1 MLNPRATVKKL
12 GRELYSVAAS
22 NQTSSVV
29 SERYANALIEL
40 AEESKKLEKIE
51 KDLQDLQAM
60 IQSSDDL
67 AQTIRSP
74 LNKEQSLL
82 NAMFAIADKAKLQD
96 VTKSF
101 LGVLVQNGR
110 LPALPKIIETFNTML
125 AKRRGAISVDV
136 QVAQDMSAKQKKDL
150 ESALSKALGK
160 DVAVNARVEP
170 SILGGIV
177 VTVGSYMIDDS
188 VRRKL
193 ERLKVSMGKT
203 ANENVTLKEVS

>member
-1 MLNPRATVKKL
+1 M
-12 GRELYSVAAS
+12 AAS

-29 SERYANALIEL
+29 SERYAKALIEL
-40 AEESKKLEKIE
+40 AEESKKLDKIE
-51 KDLQDLQAM
+51 KDLQDLQGM
-60 IQSSDDL
+60 IHASPDL
-67 AQTIRSP
+67 ANTIRSP

-110 LPALPKIIETFNTML
+110 ISALPRVIEAFNAMM
-125 AKRRGAISVDV
+125 AKRRGAVFVDV
-136 QVAQDMSAKQKKDL
+136 QVAQDMTAKQKKDL
-150 ESALSKALGK
+150 EAALSKAIGK

-170 SILGGIV
+170 DILGGMI
-177 VTVGSYMIDDS
+177 VTVGSHMIDDS

-193 ERLKVSMGKT
+193 ERLKVSMGRT

>member
-1 MLNPRATVKKL
+1 M
-12 GRELYSVAAS
+12 SAS

-40 AEESKKLEKIE
+40 AEESKKLDKIE
-51 KDLQDLQAM
+51 KDINDLATM
-60 IQSSDDL
+60 IQGSEDL
-67 AQTIRSP
+67 AHTIRSP

-82 NAMFAIADKAKLQD
+82 NAMFALADKAKLQD

-110 LPALPKIIETFNTML
+110 LPALPKIIESFNAAL
-125 AKRRGAISVDV
+125 AKRRGAVSVDV
-136 QVAQDMSAKQKKDL
+136 QVAQDMTAKQKKDL
-150 ESALSKALGK
+150 EAALSKAIGK

-170 SILGGIV
+170 GILGGMV

-193 ERLKVSMGKT
+193 ERLQVSMGKQ